1 MERAELEQFKKILRG
16 LLEVAEQPLRRREE
30 IAVENAPDTIDRVQ
44 RAAEREMAIRQ
55 IESESSRLQSLKF
68 SLEQIEQGS
77 YGICQRCDE
86 EIGLKRLKAVPWAA
100 YCIKCQ
106 DIADREKRETGSE
119 ELPEWRVREV
129 A

>member
-1 MERAELEQFKKILRG
+1 MERAELEQFKSILRG

-55 IESESSRLQSLKF
+55 IESESSRLQSLKS

-106 DIADREKRETGSE
+106 DIADREKRETGTD

>member
-1 MERAELEQFKKILRG
+1 MERAELEQFERILRG
-16 LLEVAEQPLRRREE
+16 LLEVAEQPLRWREE

-68 SLEQIEQGS
+68 SLEQIEQGL

-106 DIADREKRETGSE
+106 DIADREKRETGGD
-119 ELPEWRVREV
+119 ELPELRVREV